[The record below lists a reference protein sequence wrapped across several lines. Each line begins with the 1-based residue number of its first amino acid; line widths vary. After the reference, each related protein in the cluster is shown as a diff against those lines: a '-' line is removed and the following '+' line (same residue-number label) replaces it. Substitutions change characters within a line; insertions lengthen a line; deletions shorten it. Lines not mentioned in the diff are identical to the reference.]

1 MYNSKNKQWGK
12 ISTNEREV
20 ENTITAY
27 YLSENKKLVEELVN
41 NGYGIHRIISITSN
55 LSVEDAYKVL
65 CSLVEEVGITN
76 KQN

>member
-27 YLSENKKLVEELVN
+27 YLSENKKLVEELIN
-41 NGYGIHRIISITSN
+41 NGYEMHRIISVTSN
-55 LSVEDAYKVL
+55 LSVEDAYKAL
-65 CSLVEEVGITN
+65 CSLVERLKVV
-76 KQN
+76 Q

>member
-1 MYNSKNKQWGK
+1 MYNSKNKQWEK

-41 NGYGIHRIISITSN
+41 NGYEMHRIISVTSN
-55 LSVEDAYKVL
+55 LSVEDAYKAL
-65 CSLVEEVGITN
+65 CSLVERLKVV
-76 KQN
+76 Q